1 MKKVLLWTLLIILC
15 SLVSQGC
22 YNDKLDDPY
31 DTVYNQ
37 MVFINNSSSLT
48 DASASISGL
57 SAKID
62 LNNLL
67 GAPTSQGPVAA
78 VALNTADSNKK
89 ALISF
94 TNLKALENNAYYEL
108 WIADNSGA
116 FPQNHI
122 SLGKFNIDPADNTII
137 TFDNPSGLN
146 PVDTNLTALTFE
158 QLGIP
163 AGKTYSFPIDMLN
176 GNSGSNILL
185 LTVEMP
191 NDNDFSPSATLLMQ
205 APVNSTNLTMSFN
218 ISFDTAS
225 GYSTIT
231 TEPAGIKNGTAN
243 FIFQNLPDISPNGF
257 IYQIFAVK
265 GGIYS
270 AGAPFSSQGLA
281 FTSVST
287 DFTEDL
293 TSFNSLVITLE
304 PVSDTSAANFPYQ
317 FASGA
322 IVKNSVS
329 NFENIG
335 ASYISSRFNAGTDLT
350 ESQEIIITIEPAG
363 DNDSTPGAA
372 QFLKGTI
379 NDLTSVNLALPGDF
393 SGLTGTVSIG
403 TMPGGAVNGNMTV
416 KLVRLPEISD
426 RGFRYECWLEKDNT
440 MVSAGK
446 FDSAGSA
453 MTTSLTY
460 NSKQSVLTNDKVII
474 TIEPSSDSDNLNP
487 FPCRILY
494 LSLH

>member
-1 MKKVLLWTLLIILC
+1 
-15 SLVSQGC
+15 
-22 YNDKLDDPY
+22 
-31 DTVYNQ
+31 
-37 MVFINNSSSLT
+37 
-48 DASASISGL
+48 
-57 SAKID
+57 
-62 LNNLL
+62 
-67 GAPTSQGPVAA
+67 
-78 VALNTADSNKK
+78 
-89 ALISF
+89 
-94 TNLKALENNAYYEL
+94 
-108 WIADNSGA
+108 
-116 FPQNHI
+116 
-122 SLGKFNIDPADNTII
+122 
-137 TFDNPSGLN
+137 
-146 PVDTNLTALTFE
+146 
-158 QLGIP
+158 
-163 AGKTYSFPIDMLN
+163 
-176 GNSGSNILL
+176 
-185 LTVEMP
+185 
-191 NDNDFSPSATLLMQ
+191 
-205 APVNSTNLTMSFN
+205 
-218 ISFDTAS
+218 
-225 GYSTIT
+225 
-231 TEPAGIKNGTAN
+231 
-243 FIFQNLPDISPNGF
+243 
-257 IYQIFAVK
+257 
-265 GGIYS
+265 
-270 AGAPFSSQGLA
+270 
-281 FTSVST
+281 
-287 DFTEDL
+287 
-293 TSFNSLVITLE
+293 LE

-329 NFENIG
+329 NSHIYISSQNMARLDNGQHYELWHKKNSVPFSLGKFNVRTDKTGFENIG